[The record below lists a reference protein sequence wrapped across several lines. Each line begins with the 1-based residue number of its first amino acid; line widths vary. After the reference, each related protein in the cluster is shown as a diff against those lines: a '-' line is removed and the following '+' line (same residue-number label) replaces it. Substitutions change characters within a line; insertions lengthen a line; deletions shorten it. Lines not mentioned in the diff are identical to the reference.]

1 MSTEVVYSEETKEVR
16 EDLVEETSED
26 SLDEEYSRLS
36 EIWTYPIES
45 IASRVSLFKSMNSS
59 QKMSL
64 GRRQTD
70 CSFEEDECSR
80 ESKHV
85 EIEDGTSVQKKGGET
100 PQATSFEK
108 GIDGSQS
115 VPEPIGKENG
125 VTNREYYKCDEKDME
140 QFIVEFARRCG
151 MYVHE

>member
-1 MSTEVVYSEETKEVR
+1 MSTEVAYSEETKEVR

-45 IASRVSLFKSMNSS
+45 IASRVSLFKSINSS

-70 CSFEEDECSR
+70 CSFEEDEYPG

-85 EIEDGTSVQKKGGET
+85 EIEDETSVQKKGDET
-100 PQATSFEK
+100 PQATSSEK
-108 GIDGSQS
+108 GMEEGQS
-115 VPEPIGKENG
+115 VPEPIGEENG
-125 VTNREYYKCDEKDME
+125 ATNREYYKCDEKDME

>member
-1 MSTEVVYSEETKEVR
+1 MSTEVAYSVETKEVK

-59 QKMSL
+59 QKLSL

-70 CSFEEDECSR
+70 CSFEEDECPR
-80 ESKHV
+80 EAKHV
-85 EIEDGTSVQKKGGET
+85 EIEHGTRVQ
-100 PQATSFEK
+100 
-108 GIDGSQS
+108 
-115 VPEPIGKENG
+115 
-125 VTNREYYKCDEKDME
+125 
-140 QFIVEFARRCG
+140 
-151 MYVHE
+151 

>member
-1 MSTEVVYSEETKEVR
+1 MSTEVAYSEETKEVK

-70 CSFEEDECSR
+70 CSFEEDECPR

-85 EIEDGTSVQKKGGET
+85 EIEDGTSVQKKNGGEVS
-100 PQATSFEK
+100 QATSFEK

-115 VPEPIGKENG
+115 VPEPIGEDNR

-140 QFIVEFARRCG
+140 QFIVEFARR
-151 MYVHE
+151 